1 MKVLLIQP
9 PMSLLSG
16 EQPSVVPP
24 LGLAYIA
31 SVLKRENIEV
41 KIMDTIADGLHQSK
55 HSTFKTISHFGLEWE
70 EIRKRLSME
79 NPDVVGISCPFS
91 SSAKNAHRIA
101 EIVKTINKNIFTVMG
116 GAHPS
121 ALPREVLTDPNI
133 DFVVIGEGELTMLEL
148 IRSLESSNFSGLKGI
163 AYRDVKKIVV
173 NPPRPLIDN
182 LDELPFPER
191 DLLPMEKY
199 FEAPAWHCQVVKHP
213 RFTSIITSRGCP
225 GRCIFCSIH
234 TVWGHK
240 WRARSSKNVV
250 DEIELVV
257 ERYGV
262 KEIHFEDDNLTLS
275 KKRMEA
281 ICDEIIARG
290 LDIYWT
296 TPNGVA
302 IMNLNKHL
310 LEKMKASG
318 CYRLHFGIEHGDPEF
333 RKKVVRK
340 PILSEHA
347 KKVIRWAKRAG
358 IWTSG
363 FFIIGLPGENEQTYL
378 KTIEFAKELDLDT
391 ASFFIATPYPG
402 TDLYKLCI
410 ARGYIQ
416 KDIDWS
422 HIRAITGIIKTENF
436 KPDDLVKLQKKSYK
450 EFMVHR
456 LRRELNPFSIIKRFH
471 DIEGI
476 DDLKF
481 LYRIVTGLIRGLWRR

>member
-9 PMSLLSG
+9 PMSLFPVD
-16 EQPSVVPP
+16 QPSVVPP
-24 LGLAYIA
+24 MGLAYIA
-31 SVLKRENIEV
+31 SVLKRENVEV
-41 KIMDTIADGLHQSK
+41 KIIDTIAEGLNHSK
-55 HSTFKTISHFGLEWE
+55 QKMFKVTSHFGLEWD
-70 EIRKRLSME
+70 EIKKRLSKE
-79 NPDVVGISCPFS
+79 NPDIVGISCPFS
-91 SSAKNAHRIA
+91 SSAKNAHKVA
-101 EIVKTINKNIFTVMG
+101 ELVKTINKNIFTVMG

-121 ALPREVLTDPNI
+121 ALPQDVLTDPNV

-148 IRSLESSNFSGLKGI
+148 VQSLESSNFSGLKGI
-163 AYRDVKKIVV
+163 AYRNNKKIVI
-173 NPPRPLIDN
+173 NPPRELISN

-191 DLLPMEKY
+191 DLLPMKKY
-199 FEAPAWHCQVVKHP
+199 FKALSWHCQVVKHP
-213 RFTSIITSRGCP
+213 RFTSIVSSRGCP

-240 WRARSSKNVV
+240 WRTRSPKNVV

-257 ERYGV
+257 EKYGV
-262 KEIHFEDDNLTLS
+262 KEIHFEDDNLTLN

-281 ICDEIIARG
+281 ICDEIIARN

-302 IMNLNKHL
+302 IMTLDKHL

-340 PILSEHA
+340 PISTEHA
-347 KKVIRWAKRAG
+347 KNVVRWAKKAG
-358 IWTSG
+358 IWTNG
-363 FFIIGLPGENEQTYL
+363 FFIIGLPGETEQTYL
-378 KTIEFAKELDLDT
+378 KTIKFAKELDLDT

-402 TDLYKLCI
+402 TDLYKFCI
-410 ARGYIQ
+410 QRGYIP
-416 KDIDWS
+416 DEICWS
-422 HIRAITGIIKTENF
+422 SMRVITGIIKTENL
-436 KPDDLVKLQKKSYK
+436 DTEDLVKLQNNAYK
-450 EFMVHR
+450 EFMIYR

-471 DIEGI
+471 NIEGI

-481 LYRIVTGLIRGLWRR
+481 LYRIVKGVVRNL